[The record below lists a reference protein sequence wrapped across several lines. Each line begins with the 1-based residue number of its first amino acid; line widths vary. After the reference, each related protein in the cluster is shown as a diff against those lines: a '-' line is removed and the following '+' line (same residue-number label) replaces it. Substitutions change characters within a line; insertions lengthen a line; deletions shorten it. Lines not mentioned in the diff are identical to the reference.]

1 MNTYYNIIFRQYKKK
16 FPILLLSEKTH
27 TPNICKEGTKIIDS
41 LTTMMKTMEDMKY
54 LSNTNNNYSIETTM
68 LIMMIKRMKKKNS
81 ASLT

>member
-1 MNTYYNIIFRQYKKK
+1 
-16 FPILLLSEKTH
+16 
-27 TPNICKEGTKIIDS
+27 
-41 LTTMMKTMEDMKY
+41 MMKTMEDMKY